1 MSNIEIECKP
11 LIRTVLK
18 KALNQNLV
26 SSPTN
31 IGDFLFFALLNEL
44 SVDLIETISTRI
56 HSRSRRV
63 TTHKGISNNHFPIN
77 SYCEIAFLLDFN
89 ATDDFIM
96 DRNTI
101 MVQLWSLQPIEDSH
115 LIVRLPFQEN
125 GD

>member
-1 MSNIEIECKP
+1 VSNIEIECKP